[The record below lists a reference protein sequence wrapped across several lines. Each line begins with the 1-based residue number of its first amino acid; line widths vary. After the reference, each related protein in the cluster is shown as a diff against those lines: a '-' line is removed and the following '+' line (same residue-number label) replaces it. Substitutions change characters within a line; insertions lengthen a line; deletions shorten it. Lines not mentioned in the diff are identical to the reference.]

1 MWGATEMNVIII
13 AASIPTLRPLYL
25 IIFKRPG
32 AENYGAKSHKPT
44 SYARATEYSNLSA
57 KHKSNNAG
65 SKGDAGKI
73 VSSMAGKK
81 AMDDNGSILVQDDV
95 FVGSRELK
103 SNDRE
108 SQEELHWGQRGDAVL
123 MSDIITP
130 AEGERRYGPKGRG
143 QGHDIV

>member
-44 SYARATEYSNLSA
+44 SYARAIEYSNLSA
-57 KHKSNNAG
+57 KHKSINAG
-65 SKGDAGKI
+65 SRGSGAKL
-73 VSSMAGKK
+73 VSSMGGKK
-81 AMDDNGSILVQDDV
+81 AMDDNGPILLQDDV
-95 FVGSRELK
+95 FMESRELK
-103 SNDRE
+103 SKDRE

-123 MSDIITP
+123 MTDMIMP
-130 AEGERRYGPKGRG
+130 ADGEKRYGPKGRG
-143 QGHDIV
+143 QGHEKV